1 MKLKINKKTNIYII
15 IPANLRPGGPKDL
28 HYLAYII
35 KKKLKKKVFIY
46 YYSIQGHKQKKNPI
60 HPDYKA
66 FKIPYVKNIVDK
78 KENILIIP
86 EMNYTIDI
94 SKQFDNIQKVLWWMS
109 FDNYLYSRFQEKNHK
124 ILKSLLKAPFKIIDF
139 FNKSTNFILGNINF
153 FQYLKFIYLKMFFYN
168 VLKVDNIKLNLSQC
182 EYITT
187 TLKSKKIKSEYFSG
201 YLKDD
206 FIKNEKKTLIKKKKN
221 IVCYNK
227 RKSLPFMDLII
238 KKNPSIRFIPLEGF
252 STKEVIE
259 ILKLS
264 KLYIDFG
271 YHPGQDHL
279 PREAVILKNCIITNK
294 KGSAAYFKDMPI
306 PDEFKFDESYSN
318 LLKITKQIKLV
329 FSDYDIQLKKFK
341 FFRNS
346 VRFQENKFKKQ
357 VYKIFQ

>member
-1 MKLKINKKTNIYII
+1 
-15 IPANLRPGGPKDL
+15 
-28 HYLAYII
+28 
-35 KKKLKKKVFIY
+35 
-46 YYSIQGHKQKKNPI
+46 
-60 HPDYKA
+60 
-66 FKIPYVKNIVDK
+66 
-78 KENILIIP
+78 
-86 EMNYTIDI
+86 
-94 SKQFDNIQKVLWWMS
+94 
-109 FDNYLYSRFQEKNHK
+109 
-124 ILKSLLKAPFKIIDF
+124 
-139 FNKSTNFILGNINF
+139 
-153 FQYLKFIYLKMFFYN
+153 MFFYN

-279 PREAVILKNCIITNK
+279 PREAAVLKNCIITNRE
-294 KGSAAYFKDMPI
+294 GSAGLFNDVPI
-306 PDEFKFDESYSN
+306 NNEFKFTEINSN
-318 LLKITKQIKLV
+318 FINLRYKI
-329 FSDYDIQLKKFK
+329 DIIFNNFPKELKKFS
-341 FFRNS
+341 FYNRYLFN
-346 VRFQENKFKKQ
+346 QKKVFSKQ
-357 VYKIFQ
+357 ISKIFF